1 MKRVTKVCIVG
12 GSKLCQELIFEPFK
26 KYIPKE
32 FSKYQY
38 NGGQLNLPLEPDS
51 PELEQVMQIANAYS
65 LNPRLFSD
73 VHYTKKEIDN
83 CQYFQLYIMK
93 HVLELEGT
101 YLTHYGTKYD
111 DRCEQCGFGGT
122 LTGDALID
130 RKFMRKAVLGLAT
143 PEYFVCEDLKNAIE
157 DSGLTGLK
165 FEHEIKDY
173 KGRDMPKYY
182 VMSFQNVLPPLSEST
197 WLNVYSTEECG
208 HSIIYLQS
216 DLQYEKEK
224 LADAM
229 DFNITAE
236 RVNNDKM
243 PEIVISAK
251 ARKFLQ
257 ANRIFCR
264 YIPVAVIP

>member
-264 YIPVAVIP
+264 YIPVALL